1 MSDQAKETPVF
12 LGHGMA
18 DQVVPFVVGT
28 IKTAEF
34 WKDVAGIEDDT
45 EGRLCLKVYPDL
57 AHWIGVTE
65 WKDVGSWLGRII
77 P

>member
-1 MSDQAKETPVF
+1 MD
-12 LGHGMA
+12 
-18 DQVVPFVVGT
+18 DQVVPLVVGT

-34 WKDVAGIEDDT
+34 LKGVVGMEGGT

-57 AHWIGVTE
+57 AHWIGVAE
-65 WKDVGSWLGRII
+65 WQDVGSWLGRII